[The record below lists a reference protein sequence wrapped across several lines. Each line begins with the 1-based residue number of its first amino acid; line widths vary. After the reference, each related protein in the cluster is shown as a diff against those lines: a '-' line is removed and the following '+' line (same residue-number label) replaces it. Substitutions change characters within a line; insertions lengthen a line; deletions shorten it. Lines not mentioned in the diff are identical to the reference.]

1 MNQKQFDPPPGL
13 DHRFLVTWSFMSGV
27 LQYQDLVVAGSLST
41 RLLALRSFRT
51 RIIDSLLV
59 MDVFWC
65 FFHIQSQVPGA
76 DLGSKPCSWFPALS
90 PCSWYQL
97 LLSWSAWNW
106 GQRRKKV
113 FFLTQEETWQTQTQR
128 WAWIR
133 LGLWRKENCGEG
145 GDGRGEETIQDERC
159 QSCVRGSSHRG
170 IFQTDQRSKPIELSA
185 FIVQGI
191 LWVGAVLLQTLWGG
205 THFEKTT
212 NHPDPVC
219 KYNS

>member
-76 DLGSKPCSWFPALS
+76 DLGSKPCSWFLALVELIS
-90 PCSWYQL
+90 MKLGSEKKKSL
-97 LLSWSAWNW
+97 FFNS
-106 GQRRKKV
+106 RRN
-113 FFLTQEETWQTQTQR
+113 LADTDSEMSLDLPRALEER
-128 WAWIR
+128 K
-133 LGLWRKENCGEG
+133 LWRRWRWERWGDDPRREVSELCEG
-145 GDGRGEETIQDERC
+145 QFTSGHLPNGPKVKTHLH
-159 QSCVRGSSHRG
+159 S
-170 IFQTDQRSKPIELSA
+170 IELSA
-185 FIVQGI
+185 FIVQDI